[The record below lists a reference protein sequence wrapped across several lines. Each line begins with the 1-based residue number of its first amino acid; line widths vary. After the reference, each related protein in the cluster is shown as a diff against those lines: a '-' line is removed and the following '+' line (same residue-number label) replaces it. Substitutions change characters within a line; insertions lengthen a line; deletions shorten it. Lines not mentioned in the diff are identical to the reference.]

1 MKQVRDLA
9 YVADD
14 CVKLYRRD
22 LAPPEPGFWPWLCH
36 IPTYVS
42 TMPTRHRLAKKIH
55 KLKERVREVG
65 ERRQRY
71 DVKLPDNQQG
81 GDNRDDDDDE
91 SLVADGDDERRK
103 LLLEDGLR
111 ALDVDGGQGQ
121 QQQIIEVENAIIGM
135 LPKDFVSK
143 DDIHKIVTRCLK
155 ESDLGLVPKDQQQQQ
170 GGGRRL
176 QDGGDDS
183 MEEAG
188 ERCFDELVSR
198 GFISP
203 APPFPPAGL
212 KIKSCIVDPSVKTFI
227 SNISKSDNF
236 IDDLPTHLQHQIDI
250 RKLAQKPQPQQH
262 KPWWWC
268 PLPTCIN
275 CIHDDDG
282 GKPLPPMD
290 ERVKLLKKLPEEYRL
305 NVLDLRGCTGLTMRH
320 LTSICELVP
329 SLKYLSLRK
338 TNVFWLPSQMSNLL
352 HLETLDIRDT
362 RVQAK
367 AMRNIFLQELRHLLA
382 GGGGN
387 IASDAATQLSTVK
400 IPKKIGKNTE
410 ILRHV

>member
-155 ESDLGLVPKDQQQQQ
+155 ESDLGAASMKLLLRALRAHPHGWTKKELDNLSRKADVPN
-170 GGGRRL
+170 
-176 QDGGDDS
+176 
-183 MEEAG
+183 
-188 ERCFDELVSR
+188 ELMILCYSKL
-198 GFISP
+198 STHQ
-203 APPFPPAGL
+203 
-212 KIKSCIVDPSVKTFI
+212 KSCMPSVP
-227 SNISKSDNF
+227 DH
-236 IDDLPTHLQHQIDI
+236 LP
-250 RKLAQKPQPQQH
+250 R
-262 KPWWWC
+262 
-268 PLPTCIN
+268 
-275 CIHDDDG
+275 G
-282 GKPLPPMD
+282 GKHQQDMLWSGDGSP
-290 ERVKLLKKLPEEYRL
+290 
-305 NVLDLRGCTGLTMRH
+305 
-320 LTSICELVP
+320 
-329 SLKYLSLRK
+329 
-338 TNVFWLPSQMSNLL
+338 
-352 HLETLDIRDT
+352 
-362 RVQAK
+362 K
-367 AMRNIFLQELRHLLA
+367 A
-382 GGGGN
+382 
-387 IASDAATQLSTVK
+387 
-400 IPKKIGKNTE
+400 
-410 ILRHV
+410 

>member
-1 MKQVRDLA
+1 
-9 YVADD
+9 
-14 CVKLYRRD
+14 
-22 LAPPEPGFWPWLCH
+22 
-36 IPTYVS
+36 
-42 TMPTRHRLAKKIH
+42 
-55 KLKERVREVG
+55 
-65 ERRQRY
+65 
-71 DVKLPDNQQG
+71 
-81 GDNRDDDDDE
+81 
-91 SLVADGDDERRK
+91 
-103 LLLEDGLR
+103 
-111 ALDVDGGQGQ
+111 
-121 QQQIIEVENAIIGM
+121 
-135 LPKDFVSK
+135 
-143 DDIHKIVTRCLK
+143 
-155 ESDLGLVPKDQQQQQ
+155 
-170 GGGRRL
+170 
-176 QDGGDDS
+176 

-275 CIHDDDG
+275 CSHDDDG

-305 NVLDLRGCTGLTMRH
+305 NVLDLGGCTGLTMRH
-320 LTSICELVP
+320 LTSICELVH

-367 AMRNIFLQELRHLLA
+367 ATRNIFLQELRHLLA

-387 IASDAATQLSTVK
+387 IASDAATQLSTEAEGDEQFVLNGFTAANPSFECMATVTPNGLLMLTNGTNQLK
-400 IPKKIGKNTE
+400 GHAFFPAPLQFHRAPNSTAMQSFSTALVIG
-410 ILRHV
+410 IIGAFVDQGSGSPAAAGRHN